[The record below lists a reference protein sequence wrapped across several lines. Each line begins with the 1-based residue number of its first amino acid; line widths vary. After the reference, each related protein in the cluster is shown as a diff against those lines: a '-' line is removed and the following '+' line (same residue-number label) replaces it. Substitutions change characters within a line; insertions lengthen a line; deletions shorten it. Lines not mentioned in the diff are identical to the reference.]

1 MQVGNTTYTS
11 AATYVQNLIRQQP
24 AAAPAS
30 SPVVQAPPTPAPAS
44 APAAAP
50 PAPATVDGIRA
61 WLNAQPG
68 LADLAMAVDQNP
80 TGQGLLFRRQFV
92 MTELLSVDAADLKIV
107 EPISQRP
114 ER

>member
-11 AATYVQNLIRQQP
+11 AATYVQNLIRQQSAPP
-24 AAAPAS
+24 AP
-30 SPVVQAPPTPAPAS
+30 SPVVQAPP
-44 APAAAP
+44 AAAP
-50 PAPATVDGIRA
+50 PAPGTVDGIRA

-68 LADLAMAVDQNP
+68 LADLAKAVDQNP
-80 TGQGLLFRRQFV
+80 TGQGLLFRRQFL
-92 MTELLSVDAADLKIV
+92 MTELISVEPADLKIV